1 LDEKSIPQKT
11 NLNKQ
16 KIGSF
21 IGLPR
26 IKKYGTSLN
35 RFVRQGKNIFL

>member
-1 LDEKSIPQKT
+1 MKKVYPQKT

-26 IKKYGTSLN
+26 IKKYETSLN